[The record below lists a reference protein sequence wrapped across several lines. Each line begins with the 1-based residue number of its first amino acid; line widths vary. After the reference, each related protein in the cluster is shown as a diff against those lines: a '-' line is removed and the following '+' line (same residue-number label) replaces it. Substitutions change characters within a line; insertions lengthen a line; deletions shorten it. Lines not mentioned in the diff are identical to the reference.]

1 MTEQYGK
8 IVQFSDGSFLEYA
21 HGKFDPWC
29 VFYNGPDGS
38 RFPPRDVEYF
48 QQLLDYSEKLGAG
61 IVYSD
66 YVTLYNATGKSIEA
80 KAFAMARFLSEKYPD
95 PLEAEKLFCILYLAM
110 LAEERKAGT
119 KLGKRIKR
127 LGIYRLLIEKKGV
140 AHSANFMRGMNWRDI
155 DALCRERGF

>member
-1 MTEQYGK
+1 MIEQYGK

-29 VFYNGPDGS
+29 VFYNAPDGT
-38 RFPPRDVEYF
+38 RRPPRDADYF
-48 QQLLDYSEKLGAG
+48 QQLIDYSEKLGYG

-66 YVTLYNATGKSIEA
+66 YVALYNTTGKQIDA
-80 KAFAMARFLSEKYPD
+80 KAFALARFLSEKYPV
-95 PLEAEKLFCILYLAM
+95 PLDAEKMFCILYLAM

-127 LGIYRLLIEKKGV
+127 LGIHTLLVEKKGV
-140 AHSANFMRGMNWRDI
+140 SHSANFMKGMGWREI
-155 DALCRERGF
+155 DTLCRIRGF